1 MNSLLSSVPAE
12 ATASGRKKWNRW
24 KARHLTPQAVTSL
37 LWKLVRAVILLGLCY
52 IILYPFFIKVVNAFK
67 TYSDFIDPT
76 VRFLPKTFTWGN
88 VRHVV
93 KEMSYWSALQNTLL
107 ISVALGALQT
117 LVCAVVGY
125 GFARFQFKGRNL
137 CFFLVIFSLIVPSQ
151 TILLTLYL
159 KFKAFLGV
167 FKLIGTA
174 WPLVILSMTGLGIK
188 NGLYIFMFRQFFRNM
203 PKELEEA
210 SYLDGCG
217 TLRTFTKIMLPAATA
232 VMTTV
237 FLLALAWQW
246 TDTVYTGA
254 LFSNLMTL
262 TGIIFKNIV
271 SLNNDPIMVTT
282 TRNAASLIVIAPLVL
297 LYIVAQRKFVEGI
310 ERSGLVG

>member
-151 TILLTLYL
+151 TILLPLYL

-246 TDTVYTGA
+246 TDTVFSPLFLDEVNILSKNVSALAQSAGKPIEVANYVNIGA
-254 LFSNLMTL
+254 VLAVL
-262 TGIIFKNIV
+262 
-271 SLNNDPIMVTT
+271 PI
-282 TRNAASLIVIAPLVL
+282 ALI
-297 LYIVAQRKFVEGI
+297 YIVLQKFFVESIDRAGI
-310 ERSGLVG
+310 VG

>member
-137 CFFLVIFSLIVPSQ
+137 CFFLVIFSLVVPSQ
-151 TILLTLYL
+151 TILLPLYL

-167 FKLIGTA
+167 FKLMGTA

-246 TDTVYTGA
+246 TDTVFSPLFLDEVNILSKNVSALAQSAGKPIEVANYVNIGA
-254 LFSNLMTL
+254 VLAVL
-262 TGIIFKNIV
+262 
-271 SLNNDPIMVTT
+271 PI
-282 TRNAASLIVIAPLVL
+282 ALI
-297 LYIVAQRKFVEGI
+297 YIVLQKFFVESIDRAGI
-310 ERSGLVG
+310 VG

>member
-151 TILLTLYL
+151 TILLPLYL

-203 PKELEEA
+203 AKELEEA

-246 TDTVYTGA
+246 TDTVFSPLFLDEVNILSKNVSALAQSAGKPIEVANYVNIGA
-254 LFSNLMTL
+254 VLAVL
-262 TGIIFKNIV
+262 
-271 SLNNDPIMVTT
+271 PI
-282 TRNAASLIVIAPLVL
+282 ALI
-297 LYIVAQRKFVEGI
+297 YIVLQKFFVESIDRAGI
-310 ERSGLVG
+310 VG

>member
-107 ISVALGALQT
+107 TSVALGALQT

-151 TILLTLYL
+151 TILLPLYL

-246 TDTVYTGA
+246 TDTVFSPLFLDEVNILSKNVSALAQSAGKPIEVANYVNIGA
-254 LFSNLMTL
+254 VLAVL
-262 TGIIFKNIV
+262 
-271 SLNNDPIMVTT
+271 PI
-282 TRNAASLIVIAPLVL
+282 ALI
-297 LYIVAQRKFVEGI
+297 YIVLQKFFVESIDRAGI
-310 ERSGLVG
+310 VG

>member
-107 ISVALGALQT
+107 SSVALGALQT

-151 TILLTLYL
+151 TILLPLYL

-246 TDTVYTGA
+246 TDTVFSPLFLDEVNILSKNVSALAQSAGKPIEVANYVNIGA
-254 LFSNLMTL
+254 VLAVL
-262 TGIIFKNIV
+262 
-271 SLNNDPIMVTT
+271 PI
-282 TRNAASLIVIAPLVL
+282 ALI
-297 LYIVAQRKFVEGI
+297 YIVLQKFFVESIDRAGI
-310 ERSGLVG
+310 VG

>member
-125 GFARFQFKGRNL
+125 GFARIQFKGRNL

-151 TILLTLYL
+151 TILLPLYL

-246 TDTVYTGA
+246 TDTVFSPLFLDEVNILSKNVSALAQSAGKPIEVANYVNIGA
-254 LFSNLMTL
+254 VLAVL
-262 TGIIFKNIV
+262 
-271 SLNNDPIMVTT
+271 PI
-282 TRNAASLIVIAPLVL
+282 ALI
-297 LYIVAQRKFVEGI
+297 YIVLQKFFVESIDRAGI
-310 ERSGLVG
+310 VG

>member
-151 TILLTLYL
+151 TILLPLYL

-210 SYLDGCG
+210 FYLDGCG

-246 TDTVYTGA
+246 TDTVFSPLFLDEVNILSKNVSALAQSAGKPIEVANYVNIGA
-254 LFSNLMTL
+254 VLAVL
-262 TGIIFKNIV
+262 
-271 SLNNDPIMVTT
+271 PI
-282 TRNAASLIVIAPLVL
+282 ALI
-297 LYIVAQRKFVEGI
+297 YIVLQKFFVESIDRAGI
-310 ERSGLVG
+310 VG

>member
-107 ISVALGALQT
+107 ISVALGALRT

-151 TILLTLYL
+151 TILLPLYL

-246 TDTVYTGA
+246 TDTVFSPLFLDEVNILSKNVSALAQSAGKPIEVANYVNIGA
-254 LFSNLMTL
+254 VLAVL
-262 TGIIFKNIV
+262 
-271 SLNNDPIMVTT
+271 PI
-282 TRNAASLIVIAPLVL
+282 ALI
-297 LYIVAQRKFVEGI
+297 YIVLQKFFVESIDRAGI
-310 ERSGLVG
+310 VG

>member
-88 VRHVV
+88 IRHVV

-137 CFFLVIFSLIVPSQ
+137 CFFLVIFSLVVPSQ
-151 TILLTLYL
+151 TILLPLYL

-246 TDTVYTGA
+246 TDTVFSPLFLDEVNILSKNVSALAQSAGKPIEVANYVNIGA
-254 LFSNLMTL
+254 VLAVL
-262 TGIIFKNIV
+262 
-271 SLNNDPIMVTT
+271 PI
-282 TRNAASLIVIAPLVL
+282 ALI
-297 LYIVAQRKFVEGI
+297 YIVLQKFFVESIDRAGI
-310 ERSGLVG
+310 VG

>member
-151 TILLTLYL
+151 TILLPLYL

-246 TDTVYTGA
+246 TATVFSPLFLDEVNILSKNVSALAQSAGKPIEVANYVNIGA
-254 LFSNLMTL
+254 VLAVL
-262 TGIIFKNIV
+262 
-271 SLNNDPIMVTT
+271 PI
-282 TRNAASLIVIAPLVL
+282 ALI
-297 LYIVAQRKFVEGI
+297 YIVLQKFFVESIDRAGI
-310 ERSGLVG
+310 VG

>member
-151 TILLTLYL
+151 TILLPLYL

-246 TDTVYTGA
+246 TDTVFSPLFLDEVNILSKNVSALAQSAGKPIELANYVNIGA
-254 LFSNLMTL
+254 VLAVL
-262 TGIIFKNIV
+262 
-271 SLNNDPIMVTT
+271 PI
-282 TRNAASLIVIAPLVL
+282 ALI
-297 LYIVAQRKFVEGI
+297 YIVLQKFFVESIDRAGI
-310 ERSGLVG
+310 VG

>member
-52 IILYPFFIKVVNAFK
+52 IILYPFFIKGVNAFK

-88 VRHVV
+88 IRHVV

-137 CFFLVIFSLIVPSQ
+137 CFFLVIFSLVVPSQ
-151 TILLTLYL
+151 TILLPLYL

-246 TDTVYTGA
+246 TDTDFSPLFLDEVNILSKNVSALAQSAGKPIEVANYVNIGA
-254 LFSNLMTL
+254 VLAVL
-262 TGIIFKNIV
+262 
-271 SLNNDPIMVTT
+271 PI
-282 TRNAASLIVIAPLVL
+282 ALI
-297 LYIVAQRKFVEGI
+297 YIVLQKFFVESIDRAGI
-310 ERSGLVG
+310 VG

>member
-137 CFFLVIFSLIVPSQ
+137 CFFLVIFSLVVPSQ
-151 TILLTLYL
+151 TILLPLYL

-246 TDTVYTGA
+246 TDTVFSPLFLDEVNILSKNVSALAQSAGKPIEVANYVNIGA
-254 LFSNLMTL
+254 VLAVL
-262 TGIIFKNIV
+262 
-271 SLNNDPIMVTT
+271 PI
-282 TRNAASLIVIAPLVL
+282 ALI
-297 LYIVAQRKFVEGI
+297 YIVLQKFFVESIDRAGI
-310 ERSGLVG
+310 VG

>member
-117 LVCAVVGY
+117 LVCCRCRIWV
-125 GFARFQFKGRNL
+125 R
-137 CFFLVIFSLIVPSQ
+137 P
-151 TILLTLYL
+151 
-159 KFKAFLGV
+159 
-167 FKLIGTA
+167 
-174 WPLVILSMTGLGIK
+174 
-188 NGLYIFMFRQFFRNM
+188 
-203 PKELEEA
+203 
-210 SYLDGCG
+210 
-217 TLRTFTKIMLPAATA
+217 
-232 VMTTV
+232 
-237 FLLALAWQW
+237 
-246 TDTVYTGA
+246 
-254 LFSNLMTL
+254 
-262 TGIIFKNIV
+262 V
-271 SLNNDPIMVTT
+271 SI
-282 TRNAASLIVIAPLVL
+282 
-297 LYIVAQRKFVEGI
+297 
-310 ERSGLVG
+310 